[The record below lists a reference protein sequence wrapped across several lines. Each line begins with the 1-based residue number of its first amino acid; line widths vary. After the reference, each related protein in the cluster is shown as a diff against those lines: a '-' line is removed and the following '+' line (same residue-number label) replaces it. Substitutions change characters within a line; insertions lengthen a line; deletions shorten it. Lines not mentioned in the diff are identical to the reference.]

1 MGRGGEMT
9 FEGDTNSEAFSP
21 FEALA
26 VCQGAGDSWG
36 QLRPSVFRIS
46 YPRAWLEV
54 STASILHPSGG
65 LSTRGAGPGPRC
77 RHFPFRAQGR
87 IFLSFPPV

>member
-1 MGRGGEMT
+1 MT

-46 YPRAWLEV
+46 YPRACLEV
-54 STASILHPSGG
+54 GMASILHPSGG

-77 RHFPFRAQGR
+77 RHFPLRAQGR